1 MKRTWIAACAAGAM
15 LTLLVPM
22 AAFGQQRDG
31 GPGAPPPPPPG
42 GQGNMAQPPDDGGG
56 RDMPPPPP
64 GGGQGGPRGMQGG
77 PRDPAQPRQG
87 GGRDQGGRGPGGSWP
102 GPGPGDRMMQTPFD
116 NQRAYLDLVDRFT
129 RLSHDPETA
138 GVAAV
143 ITANELMRP
152 KGAEAAIA
160 YFTKILPDVK
170 SEAVR
175 RAIRLHLI
183 DLYRTSGQADK
194 ALAEIDQLIKAA
206 PEK

>member
-1 MKRTWIAACAAGAM
+1 MKKTWIAACAAGTM
-15 LTLLVPM
+15 WTLLVPM
-22 AAFGQQRDG
+22 AAFGQQG
-31 GPGAPPPPPPG
+31 GPGAPPPPLPG
-42 GQGNMAQPPDDGGG
+42 GQDNMTQPADDGGG
-56 RDMPPPPP
+56 PGILPPPP

-77 PRDPAQPRQG
+77 PRDHGQPRMG
-87 GGRDQGGRGPGGSWP
+87 VGRDQMGLAGGRGPGM
-102 GPGPGDRMMQTPFD
+102 PGDRMNPTPFD

-152 KGAEAAIA
+152 KGADAAIA

-170 SEAVR
+170 SEAVK

-183 DLYRTSGQADK
+183 DLYRTSGQVDK
-194 ALAEIDQLIKAA
+194 ALAEIEQLIKAA